1 MNEEYKKLLN
11 DYKKTN
17 GPQIPKDKKDNFIL
31 TNKFDILSSSLWIA
45 LKNFP
50 KWERNGITIMIKQTI
65 IDFEE
70 YIEHGRFYKKTRKSD
85 YKTAQY
91 KLFRLRRLIDKSY
104 NLKYISLGFYKELS
118 DQINEVGR
126 ILTTLLENESK
137 TKEMTN

>member
-50 KWERNGITIMIKQTI
+50 KW
-65 IDFEE
+65 
-70 YIEHGRFYKKTRKSD
+70 
-85 YKTAQY
+85 
-91 KLFRLRRLIDKSY
+91 Y
-104 NLKYISLGFYKELS
+104 NYN
-118 DQINEVGR
+118 D
-126 ILTTLLENESK
+126 
-137 TKEMTN
+137 

>member
-1 MNEEYKKLLN
+1 MDEGYKRLLKEYNKSNNVK
-11 DYKKTN
+11 
-17 GPQIPKDKKDNFIL
+17 IPKDNFIL
-31 TNKFDILSSSLWIA
+31 SNKFDILSLSLWKS

-50 KWERNGITIMIKQTI
+50 KWERNGITIMIKETTV
-65 IDFEE
+65 DFEE

-126 ILTTLLENESK
+126 ILITLLENELK